1 MFSRVQALYQCVT
14 DSLTHSGVNVRVRV
28 KKSEVMKRKIKWYD
42 LNPDERL
49 QAASQVH
56 SVVFAQL
63 GALAHSMIEFGCTI
77 EQACAF
83 VRRLS
88 VRYQLPSSQRA
99 MLLSH
104 LIVRSSESISPDK
117 KDNSCSTVPTKSEK
131 DQSDES

>member
-1 MFSRVQALYQCVT
+1 M
-14 DSLTHSGVNVRVRV
+14 NVRVRV
-28 KKSEVMKRKIKWYD
+28 KKSEVTKRKIKWHD

-49 QAASQVH
+49 QAALQVH

-77 EQACAF
+77 EQACGF

-88 VRYQLPSSQRA
+88 VRYQLPSSQRS

-104 LIVRSSESISPDK
+104 LVARSIDK
-117 KDNSCSTVPTKSEK
+117 KTTIKNDLVLSSVSEDSDKEHRNHPIVP
-131 DQSDES
+131 